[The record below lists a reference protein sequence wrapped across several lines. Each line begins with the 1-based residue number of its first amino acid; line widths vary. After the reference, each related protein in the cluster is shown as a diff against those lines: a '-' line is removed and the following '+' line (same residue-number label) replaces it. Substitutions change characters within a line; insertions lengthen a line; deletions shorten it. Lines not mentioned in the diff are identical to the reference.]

1 MNCQTLLVKLALKGR
16 KKNQEILKPE
26 LDVGSREQYINL
38 LNPKK
43 RKYKWYISSYSLLDN
58 ENWIGLENMHTLTNQ
73 PSTPMKLRIV
83 MEDFSGTVKEAYYN
97 DFRIEDKVNKH
108 Y

>member
-1 MNCQTLLVKLALKGR
+1 
-16 KKNQEILKPE
+16 
-26 LDVGSREQYINL
+26 
-38 LNPKK
+38 
-43 RKYKWYISSYSLLDN
+43 
-58 ENWIGLENMHTLTNQ
+58 MHTLTNQ

-97 DFRIEDKVNKH
+97 DFRIEDKVNKQ

>member
-43 RKYKWYISSYSLLDN
+43 RKYK
-58 ENWIGLENMHTLTNQ
+58 
-73 PSTPMKLRIV
+73 
-83 MEDFSGTVKEAYYN
+83 
-97 DFRIEDKVNKH
+97 
-108 Y
+108 